1 MLIYKI
7 SSICIECRDYDC
19 YEEIVVK
26 KDRPTCYQL
35 VLCTL
40 SSYKSNI
47 ILPCRMLLN
56 YILKIFCSLIHIN
69 GKIYP
74 CKTL

>member
-26 KDRPTCYQL
+26 KDH
-35 VLCTL
+35 VL
-40 SSYKSNI
+40 
-47 ILPCRMLLN
+47 
-56 YILKIFCSLIHIN
+56 HVIN
-69 GKIYP
+69 WYFVLYP
-74 CKTL
+74 AINQI